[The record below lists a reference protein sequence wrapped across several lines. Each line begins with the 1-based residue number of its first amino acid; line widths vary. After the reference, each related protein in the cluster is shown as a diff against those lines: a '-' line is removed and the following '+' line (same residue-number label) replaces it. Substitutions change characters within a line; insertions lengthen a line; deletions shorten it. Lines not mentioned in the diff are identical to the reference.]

1 VLGKLGEIA
10 QRLGGTVIGDA
21 EVEILTVSAVD
32 EAGPGALTFAVDAR
46 YLQSALRSHASAVLV
61 DARALP
67 SPVPSGK
74 PLVVVEDARFALVG
88 LLAALRSPR
97 PVGPHRDPSAA
108 IDPRAVV
115 AENAYIGPHVTI
127 GPGSEIGQDCALE
140 AGSYVGAD
148 VTIGKGSWLHPQA
161 RVMDRCVLGAG
172 VVLYAGA
179 TIGSE
184 GFGWAFVDGRLE
196 RIPQVGNVELGDRV
210 EIGANSCVDR
220 AQTGSTRIGE
230 GTKIDNLVQIGHNCR
245 LGKHDAL
252 AALSGLAGS
261 TVVGDY
267 VRVGGQAGFKG
278 HITVGSRVTIGGQS
292 QIWSDVPDDAF
303 VSGAPARNH
312 RDHLRLEVAIK
323 NLPKLIAR
331 VDALERTARER
342 DDR

>member
-1 VLGKLGEIA
+1 MLGKLGEIA
-10 QRLGGTVIGDA
+10 RRLGGTVIGDA
-21 EVEILTVSAVD
+21 EVDILTVSAVD

-46 YLQSALRSHASAVLV
+46 YLQAALRSNAAAVLA

-67 SPVPSGK
+67 EPAPTGK
-74 PLVVVEDARFALVG
+74 PIVVVDDARIALVG
-88 LLAALRSPR
+88 LLAALRAPR
-97 PVGPHRDPSAA
+97 PAGPYRDPSAA
-108 IDPRAVV
+108 IDPSAIV
-115 AENAYIGPHVTI
+115 ASNAYIGPHVSV
-127 GPGSEIGQDCALE
+127 GPGSEIAADCALE
-140 AGSYVGAD
+140 AGSYVGAG
-148 VTIGKGSWLHPQA
+148 VKIGVGSWLHPQA
-161 RVMDRCVLGAG
+161 RVLDRCVLGAG
-172 VVLYAGA
+172 VVLYPGA

-196 RIPQVGNVELGDRV
+196 RIHQVGNVELGDRV

-220 AQTGSTRIGE
+220 AQTGSTRVGE

-245 LGKHDAL
+245 LGKHDAF

-267 VRVGGQAGFKG
+267 VRVGGQTGFKG

-292 QIWSDVPDDAF
+292 QIWSDIPDDAF

-312 RDHLRLEVAIK
+312 RDRLRLDVAIK

-331 VDALERTARER
+331 VDALERAARER
-342 DDR
+342 DER